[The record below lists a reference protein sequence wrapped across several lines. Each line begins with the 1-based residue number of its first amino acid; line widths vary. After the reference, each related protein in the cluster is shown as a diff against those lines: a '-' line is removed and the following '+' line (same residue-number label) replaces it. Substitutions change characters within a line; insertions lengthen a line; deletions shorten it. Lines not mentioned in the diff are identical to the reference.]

1 MNKFKYYFLLLLAGI
16 ALVSCHKSDDDETTV
31 EVRDYNEQYKVDKD
45 SIETY
50 LKTNY
55 IKEVTANYDIVFE
68 KIPAG
73 GTQTSI
79 WDQKDYPLQS
89 RLVYNRDVNYTVY
102 YLVLREGTGVHP
114 SNTDKIS
121 ASYTGTLLN
130 NKEFDSSH
138 GYANSF
144 FLFPYDQSN
153 SEAFTV
159 IDGWSEI
166 FPKFGIGTSTTA
178 ANGEITYDNYGAG
191 VMFLPSGLAYY
202 SEAKD
207 SFPAYTCLV
216 FSFKLFGL
224 FRQDHDIKI
233 VGTSVTSE
241 PDGVPD
247 YFEDVNK
254 ADNNNG
260 IGYVYDLRD
269 KVRYPNPPAWM
280 VDDTDGDGI
289 ADFLDVDDDGDGYT
303 TRYEITKPT
312 GAPFTGISKY
322 YPFDP
327 IGDNPST
334 PNVDESE
341 VWGIPAFS
349 ASGTPD
355 YTSPDRKRIHV
366 DKDHHTAK

>member
-1 MNKFKYYFLLLLAGI
+1 MNKFKYYFILLLAGI
-16 ALVSCHKSDDDETTV
+16 AMVSCNKGDDDPETV
-31 EVRDYNEQYKVDKD
+31 PVRDYKEQYKADKD
-45 SIETY
+45 SIENY

-79 WDQKDYPLQS
+79 WDQKDYPLES
-89 RLVYNRDVNYTVY
+89 REVYNHDVYYTVY
-102 YLVLREGTGVHP
+102 YLTLRKGTGAHP

-138 GYANSF
+138 GYAMSW

-153 SEAFTV
+153 GETNTV
-159 IDGWSEI
+159 IEGWSEI

-178 ANGEITYDNYGAG
+178 PNGEITYDNYGAG

-202 SEAKD
+202 SQAKD
-207 SFPAYTCLV
+207 AFPAYTCLI

-224 FRQDHDIKI
+224 FRLDHDIKI

-254 ADNNNG
+254 EGNG
-260 IGYVYDLRD
+260 NGYVYDLRD
-269 KVRYPNPPAWM
+269 VVRYPNPPAWM
-280 VDDTDGDGI
+280 KDDTDGDGI

-312 GAPFTGISKY
+312 GAPFSGISKY

-327 IGDNPST
+327 IPDNPST
-334 PNVDESE
+334 PNVDETE
-341 VWGIPAFS
+341 TWGIPAF
-349 ASGTPD
+349 GGD
-355 YTSPDRKRIHV
+355 YTSPGRLRIHV
-366 DKDHHTAK
+366 DKNHHSAK